1 MHCNAASALKPCTLS
16 TWIPYQSGRYGQF
29 CGIFLGGCTS
39 FASGGSGLKLSNKN
53 RLTGFV
59 CYTVKCQGISGAEFY
74 QTILTTAVKQNSVQA
89 FAFENDKKDAI
100 LVSSMEKPPGFGH
113 GKVYDTSVE
122 DMLLKEIEQGKTGQA
137 LAALKREKI
146 RKAVKDN
153 KRNDG
158 QKQEKAYTIPS
169 GVEVWV
175 SKLPKK
181 KNIERDLRA
190 AFSCVPGLLHIQAI
204 ASGNEKTRDPICKG
218 SAFLIFADVGAAES
232 FMRQFADKLISFGKI
247 EKKPVYEYRNRS
259 SSTRLD
265 ITPCSSA
272 AKATDMNR
280 LRLTNKVVALPVHP
294 AVGTVSAGSLSQPPP
309 CKNMWENMDVQLPSH
324 TAVGALPAGSL
335 SQSTS
340 ENMSELQEEQISSD
354 DGEHYDSPAV
364 KDICQDDATANMEFG
379 QFIQEREIEDEEIFL
394 KLAEMNKDHFVVE
407 GVVKGDI
414 DKQHF
419 GGLDHL
425 IGSQEADS
433 ELPRLANCEL
443 WPAGALEENQDT
455 QILNLE
461 VLSSDNVAQYAIQ
474 ESTKHKLN
482 SQECDMVKS
491 TKYEAEDRIWQL
503 KQTVSDVQLEF
514 QGITL
519 AEESSLKPGLLNLE
533 KGRIESIEREVFEK
547 FKVNPSIEP
556 KKKTINKTQRQ
567 SMAVS
572 KSRTSR
578 KKTVGNL
585 GSASRSSQT
594 YAIYVSYPCVYVQ

>member
-113 GKVYDTSVE
+113 D
-122 DMLLKEIEQGKTGQA
+122 
-137 LAALKREKI
+137 
-146 RKAVKDN
+146 
-153 KRNDG
+153 
-158 QKQEKAYTIPS
+158 TIPS

-585 GSASRSSQT
+585 GSASRLKKKERSIILSVFSK
-594 YAIYVSYPCVYVQ
+594 YGKSVHPG